1 MSNDALVF
9 LVALTVVFLACAWA
23 GWHVAARRERKPP
36 VMPDR
41 VWLCD
46 ACRSFNDPTHLTC
59 YRCHRPR
66 PVEAREVVPDPEFR
80 VDQQLGSQRTSTQ
93 LGASRPWLAGEEPLR
108 DAWLAGRAE
117 ATEPAP
123 TDPTPAG
130 GDLIA
135 PDHPGTDRGGPDDPG
150 TDPPHEGS

>member
-1 MSNDALVF
+1 
-9 LVALTVVFLACAWA
+9 
-23 GWHVAARRERKPP
+23 
-36 VMPDR
+36 MPDR

-66 PVEAREVVPDPEFR
+66 PVEAREIVPDPEFR

-93 LGASRPWLAGEEPLR
+93 IGASSRPWLAGEEPLR

-117 ATEPAP
+117 ASKSSAPPAAP
-123 TDPTPAG
+123 PDAPAA
-130 GDLIA
+130 GDDSSPRS
-135 PDHPGTDRGGPDDPG
+135 PDTGNDA
-150 TDPPHEGS
+150 GSG